1 MGQSWIF
8 AGGEVPTVSR
18 GCKRLLSRNNKYS
31 IWRQG
36 NKSWKLVKSERCSL
50 IIVIVGDAIG
60 LYSCILL
67 PIMRRSHTC
76 SKYKWLHSAPWIK
89 KHQTSKIS
97 IWQIFNVKMLRSTRT
112 PDGSGWF
119 LSSSKHWNYGENVG
133 AWATHL
139 KSCLVDKANLPL
151 RPPIDLSCDI
161 LPANQWVY
169 AACTSRFQVVKQ
181 DALLEAWQFFSKCIW
196 KALQIRWLSHYMS
209 LNIKLKETLADEINS
224 LEGISVEL
232 QSGWKHIKTMREE
245 ECQSTSMSPQ
255 TQNPSKTESFS
266 HFTAFY
272 EVVSNFLVFSITET
286 MSRNK
291 LEKGPAG
298 QGSPQVPLVTCWNP
312 SKPQWPGSQVSW
324 GIVLPIFFG
333 PSIGQNTKK
342 NNHAHVE
349 NYIIHNW
356 KVKKQET
363 CRSWWQPPTSFW
375 KISKGIQRVYTV

>member
-50 IIVIVGDAIG
+50 IVVIVGDAID
-60 LYSCILL
+60 LHSCIVL

-97 IWQIFNVKMLRSTRT
+97 IWRLIIFQIFNVKMLRSTRT

-139 KSCLVDKANLPL
+139 KSGLFDKANLPL

-169 AACTSRFQVVKQ
+169 AACTSRFQAVKQ
-181 DALLEAWQFFSKCIW
+181 DALLEAWQTFSKCIW
-196 KALQIRWLSHYMS
+196 KALQKLGDYHITCHEKR
-209 LNIKLKETLADEINS
+209 LN
-224 LEGISVEL
+224 
-232 QSGWKHIKTMREE
+232 
-245 ECQSTSMSPQ
+245 
-255 TQNPSKTESFS
+255 SK
-266 HFTAFY
+266 
-272 EVVSNFLVFSITET
+272 
-286 MSRNK
+286 
-291 LEKGPAG
+291 
-298 QGSPQVPLVTCWNP
+298 
-312 SKPQWPGSQVSW
+312 KP
-324 GIVLPIFFG
+324 
-333 PSIGQNTKK
+333 
-342 NNHAHVE
+342 
-349 NYIIHNW
+349 
-356 KVKKQET
+356 
-363 CRSWWQPPTSFW
+363 
-375 KISKGIQRVYTV
+375 

>member
-50 IIVIVGDAIG
+50 IIVIVGDAID

-97 IWQIFNVKMLRSTRT
+97 IWRLIIFQIFNVKMLRSTRT

-181 DALLEAWQFFSKCIW
+181 DALLEAWQTFSKCIW
-196 KALQIRWLSHYMS
+196 KALQIGWLSHYMS

-232 QSGWKHIKTMREE
+232 QSGFTY
-245 ECQSTSMSPQ
+245 
-255 TQNPSKTESFS
+255 QNNERGGVSIYVYESSNPKSLQNRKLFSYYRILRGCWTELSCFFS
-266 HFTAFY
+266 HHLEPCQETNWKRDRRDRDLHKCHWWLVETLPNLRFSG
-272 EVVSNFLVFSITET
+272 ELGDCPSNFLPPI
-286 MSRNK
+286 N
-291 LEKGPAG
+291 
-298 QGSPQVPLVTCWNP
+298 
-312 SKPQWPGSQVSW
+312 WPKYQ
-324 GIVLPIFFG
+324 
-333 PSIGQNTKK
+333 K
-342 NNHAHVE
+342 NDSCARRE
-349 NYIIHNW
+349 FY
-356 KVKKQET
+356 
-363 CRSWWQPPTSFW
+363 
-375 KISKGIQRVYTV
+375 YT